1 MIDNV
6 MDNSK
11 KFTLSDEELA
21 ALEAEEGRLLDLYG
35 YGHTHAGLSAWNRE
49 WLKNKGWLLYWM
61 SKHPKYVKGKYQIVF
76 FSDYNRPFS
85 SGGLSDFCEWAKEH
99 VKATPITSGY
109 GPWSAADLEDME
121 YHIRRGLYHAEQAKK
136 FLPNMSFDFGGGLT
150 ADDMQREMKN
160 IQAVHEK
167 WYENFYQDGRNI
179 YRTSDVK
186 LARNRKR
193 WFTLFNEITSP
204 FLGQEDADTLNSCAS
219 KCGVDLKARKGQKIT
234 KVAQRFCQAIG
245 IDKVKDLRTDPVS
258 GRTRDFGFNKHI
270 AELGDAVNPLKV
282 KRYTVLS
289 ANPIDYLTMSF
300 GNSWSSC
307 HTIDKENQRG
317 RAKNGSHTYGGSYS
331 SGTLSY
337 MLDGASLIY
346 YQVDGSESPENLE
359 LKDKMCREVFCLGHE
374 KMIASR
380 IYPFG
385 RDDEGKAETAS
396 IQVQVRNVVEQIVA
410 DMFNCDN
417 RWTIA
422 KGKSACD
429 AVTKTIGTH
438 FPDYVFYADGVVCYL
453 NKGDGQKD
461 KTPIEIG
468 HSPICPICGH
478 THSNSNWI
486 TCGGGFDECDNDE
499 EIEVHICA
507 ECGAVIEDSTYAV
520 LDDEGNWYCDE
531 NCARYAGCRFCDD
544 GIWHLHHVYKDSNGN
559 YFYDPN
565 EEHIIAADGTMF
577 RNAYD
582 AYLSDYV
589 HDANNVWHSVEDEA
603 FCESCQQWVSVE
615 EYDAER
621 GMCTACVE
629 RENAN
634 V

>member
-21 ALEAEEGRLLDLYG
+21 ALEAEEGRLLDHYG

-76 FSDYNRPFS
+76 SSDYNRPFS
-85 SGGLSDFCEWAKEH
+85 SGGLSDFCEWAKENI
-99 VKATPITSGY
+99 KATPVSEY
-109 GPWSAADLEDME
+109 GPFSGAEYDEMADD
-121 YHIRRGLYHAEQAKK
+121 IRNGLNCVNQAR
-136 FLPNMSFDFGGGLT
+136 FYLPSLSCNFGGGLT
-150 ADDMQREMKN
+150 YADMEREIVN
-160 IQAVHEK
+160 IHAAHAAWNK
-167 WYENFYQDGRNI
+167 KFIMGNDGKVYIR
-179 YRTSDVK
+179 RDVDNDE
-186 LARNRKR
+186 LKR
-193 WFTLFNEITSP
+193 DWFDAFSTLTSP
-204 FLGQEDADTLNSCAS
+204 FLTQEDADCLNEAAS
-219 KCGVDLKARKGQKIT
+219 KCGINLNARSGQKIT
-234 KVAQRFCQAIG
+234 KVAQKFCVAIG
-245 IDKVKDLRTDPVS
+245 IDKVKHLRLDYVS
-258 GRTRDFGFNKHI
+258 GRVRDYGFNKHI

-385 RDDEGKAETAS
+385 RDDEGKVGTAS

-422 KGKSACD
+422 KGKSACH

-438 FPDYVFYADGVVCYL
+438 FPDYVFYDDGVVCYL

-461 KTPIEIG
+461 KTSIEIG

-478 THSNSNWI
+478 THSDSNWI

-507 ECGAVIEDSTYAV
+507 ECGAVIEDSTNAV

-531 NCARYAGCRFCDD
+531 TCAHDAGCTFCDD

-621 GMCTACVE
+621 GMCTACIE